1 MPLLI
6 KRPSPDA
13 VEFTYYENFK
23 WSINC
28 IVRILVLC
36 TIFVFFLSVFMIF
49 FIQYQQ
55 LNFIIYILQYIG
67 LIQWI
72 QELYIHKPYVFC
84 SITVVFLYSICKFMH
99 PKPSSESLLV
109 LHNIG
114 LQITLHYFLLPSRTR
129 FIPLS
134 DILDVVI
141 HEGFIGLEVR
151 YYLALIIRNED
162 TLQVIFE
169 NLLPRRKFLEIVYK
183 EIRTIFIEK

>member
-6 KRPSPDA
+6 KRPSPDV

-23 WSINC
+23 WSVNC
-28 IVRILVLC
+28 ILKILV
-36 TIFVFFLSVFMIF
+36 
-49 FIQYQQ
+49 QYYQE
-55 LNFIIYILQYIG
+55 NYVIYILQYIG
-67 LIQWI
+67 LSQWI
-72 QELYIHKPYVFC
+72 RELYIHKPYVFF
-84 SITVVFLYSICKFMH
+84 SIIAVLLYIICRFMY

-109 LHNIG
+109 LHNLG
-114 LQITLHYFLLPSRTR
+114 LQVTLHYFLLPSRTR

-134 DILDVVI
+134 EILDVVI

-183 EIRTIFIEK
+183 EIQTIFD

>member
-1 MPLLI
+1 MPLLV
-6 KRPSPDA
+6 KRPSPDV
-13 VEFTYYENFK
+13 VEFTYYENFR
-23 WSINC
+23 WSINY
-28 IVRILVLC
+28 VLKLLA
-36 TIFVFFLSVFMIF
+36 F
-49 FIQYQQ
+49 QYQWTSY
-55 LNFIIYILQYIG
+55 IIYILQYIG

-72 QELYIHKPYVFC
+72 QELYMHKPYVFF
-84 SITVVFLYSICKFMH
+84 SIIAVFLYFLCRLMH

-109 LHNIG
+109 LHNLG
-114 LQITLHYFLLPSRTR
+114 LQVTLHYFLLPSRTR

-169 NLLPRRKFLEIVYK
+169 NLLPRREFLETVYK
-183 EIRTIFIEK
+183 EIQTIFY

>member
-6 KRPSPDA
+6 KRPSPDV

-23 WSINC
+23 WSVNYIA
-28 IVRILVLC
+28 RILTLC
-36 TIFVFFLSVFMIF
+36 TIFVFFSSIF
-49 FIQYQQ
+49 IILFIQYQQ

-67 LIQWI
+67 PIQWI
-72 QELYIHKPYVFC
+72 QEILI
-84 SITVVFLYSICKFMH
+84 H

-114 LQITLHYFLLPSRTR
+114 LQITLHYFFLPSRTR

-151 YYLALIIRNED
+151 YYLALIIRNEN

-183 EIRTIFIEK
+183 EIQSIFIEKQ